1 MTTKEKEEAIKQF
14 IDLKESGDLNEYIK
28 DNIQAGQDIGIEA
41 DVIELLA
48 YFLWNAHDC
57 ISKISSNLCGLG
69 KSTYAPYVYIQEIER
84 QQMEL
89 NNSAVYQDIMEIITS
104 KNTNHEK
111 IEEIKEYLDDL
122 EK

>member
-28 DNIQAGQDIGIEA
+28 DNIQAGQDIEIEA

-57 ISKISSNLCGLG
+57 ISKISSNLCGLS
-69 KSTYAPYVYIQEIER
+69 KSTYAPYVYIEEIEHH
-84 QQMEL
+84 QMKL
-89 NNSAVYQDIMEIITS
+89 NNNEIYRDVMSIITN
-104 KNTNHEK
+104 KNEDHEK
-111 IEEIKEYLDDL
+111 IEEIEEYLDDL